1 VAEKK
6 NKHIIIVHLEDE
18 PGALN
23 RVVSMFRRRG
33 YNIDSLSVSG
43 TEEPNLSRMTLT
55 VEGEDEILEQITKQ
69 LYKVIEVVKVNDV
82 TTESSIVREM
92 MLIRVT
98 ADKPEVRTEI
108 MQFAEIFKA
117 RVLDVATDSI
127 TIEAT
132 GQTEENDR
140 FLSLLRKFGVK
151 ESVRTGNVAMVRG
164 SSIVSAI

>member
-1 VAEKK
+1 MAEKK